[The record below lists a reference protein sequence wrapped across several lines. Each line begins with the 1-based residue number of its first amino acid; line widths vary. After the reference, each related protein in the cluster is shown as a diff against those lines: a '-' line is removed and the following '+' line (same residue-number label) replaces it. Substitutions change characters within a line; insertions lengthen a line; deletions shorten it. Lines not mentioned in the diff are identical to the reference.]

1 MRKHVLWM
9 ALTALIALQVS
20 GANAATATFD
30 WEYVGPNAF
39 IFGIGTLQATDD
51 GGGQYTVTSIS
62 GKANGLT
69 VVGLSGYDL
78 PDQLVFYNP
87 PPGTP
92 SIALDSGGVSFSVA
106 GGNSFQFYEDDTLY
120 TPGPPYGCGGVY
132 CLLGPGAPGSPGPG
146 DPFTTVDF
154 SLTFVSETPLPA
166 ALPLF
171 AAGLGVIGLFGLRRK
186 RKNTPYSLDASV

>member
-20 GANAATATFD
+20 GANAATAIFD

-92 SIALDSGGVSFSVA
+92 SIALDSRGGLIQR
-106 GGNSFQFYEDDTLY
+106 GGGKLI
-120 TPGPPYGCGGVY
+120 PV
-132 CLLGPGAPGSPGPG
+132 
-146 DPFTTVDF
+146 
-154 SLTFVSETPLPA
+154 
-166 ALPLF
+166 
-171 AAGLGVIGLFGLRRK
+171 LRR
-186 RKNTPYSLDASV
+186 